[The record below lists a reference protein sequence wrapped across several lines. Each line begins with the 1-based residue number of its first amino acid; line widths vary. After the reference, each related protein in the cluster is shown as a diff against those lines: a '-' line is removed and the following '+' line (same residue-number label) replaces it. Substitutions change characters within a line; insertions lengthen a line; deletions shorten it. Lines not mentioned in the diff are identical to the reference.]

1 VKKKTIKK
9 PYRVRNWS
17 DYNRS
22 LIKRG
27 SLTVWIDDDAAKSW
41 LDHSRTGR
49 RGAPRIYSDAAIQT
63 ILILKSVYHLPLRAA
78 QGFGQSIFEMMSIGL
93 PIPDYTTTW
102 RRSRSLEVFKRKRK
116 AEESLHLVIDSS
128 GLKVFGEG
136 EWKTRQHGYSKR
148 RTWRKLHLGID
159 ESTGEI
165 VTAVMTGNDVSD
177 GEVIGDL
184 LDQVDGEITQVSADG
199 AYDHRDC
206 YKAIRNRGAT
216 AVIPPR
222 SGARIW
228 QHGNNKGE
236 RLCRDQNLRRCRKVG
251 RAKWKRESGYHRRSK
266 AENAFFRYK
275 TIIGSSLKARKFTN
289 QATEAFIGCL
299 ILNKMMGMG
308 AADSYVVA

>member
-1 VKKKTIKK
+1 VKI
-9 PYRVRNWS
+9 
-17 DYNRS
+17 
-22 LIKRG
+22 
-27 SLTVWIDDDAAKSW
+27 W
-41 LDHSRTGR
+41 LEHRRTGR
-49 RGAPRIYSDAAIQT
+49 RRAPRKYSDAAIQT
-63 ILILKSVYHLPLRAA
+63 ILVLRSVYHLPLRAA
-78 QGFGQSIFEMMSIGL
+78 QGFAQSIFEILGIGL

-102 RRSRSLEVFKRKRK
+102 RRSANLVVSKRVRK

-136 EWKTRQHGYSKR
+136 EWKVRQHGYSQR
-148 RTWRKLHLGID
+148 RTWRKLHIGID

-165 VTAVMTGNDVSD
+165 VTAVITGNDVSD
-177 GEVIGDL
+177 GEVIEDL
-184 LDQVDGEITQVSADG
+184 LDQVDGKITQVSADG

-206 YKAIRNRGAT
+206 YGAIRNRGAT

-228 QHGNNKGE
+228 QHGNAKGE

-251 RAKWKRESGYHRRSK
+251 RTKWKQESGYHRRSK

-275 TIIGSSLKARKFTN
+275 TIIGPTLRAKKFTN

-299 ILNKMMGMG
+299 VLNRMMEIG
-308 AADSYVVA
+308 APDSYAVA